1 MLKIEFTDLR
11 AVPFACPAG
20 NSHGVGPTGGPT
32 TVTA

>member
-11 AVPFACPAG
+11 AVPFACAAG
-20 NSHGVGPTGGPT
+20 NSHGGGRNGGPA